1 MPSWQRAARLPC
13 MARVIARRL
22 RPRIRLVS
30 NNRAA
35 RRTRPR
41 AVGACLLK
49 VARVTACS
57 RNRLLIRPR
66 RGALL
71 RPKARRLA
79 ERLAPRGR
87 GGAGPEWGGEKGG
100 KAGVGEFVA

>member
-1 MPSWQRAARLPC
+1 MPLSQRAARLPC

-79 ERLAPRGR
+79 ERLPRRGR
-87 GGAGPEWGGEKGG
+87 GGGGTGG
-100 KAGVGEFVA
+100 GAEKAGAGGVW